1 MKVIQRGYRSGPR
14 SWLAVANCL
23 AIFLFPEPGRAQGN
37 ATVSA
42 TPIVWAVSSSL
53 HRVGPTD
60 APGSRTT
67 ATIHGGRG
75 EYVSFQVAVQAP
87 TGGLTKVSLSIPNG
101 LTGPDGATIPS
112 TNLVRYRESYITVP
126 NRQHS
131 VLDDEGCP
139 AAPNLCPTWFYDGD
153 NGTQVVPLTIDTFP
167 DALIP
172 AIDPETGKSPKGGA
186 TYAFELPSLAAGKN
200 VVFWIDAFVPRG
212 IAPGTYTGTYTVASC
227 QGSMQGTI
235 ELTVWDFTLPLQPSL
250 KSLFGGGDSNLS
262 AGGALAAGIEAELL
276 RNKIMPDTSGT
287 ALASESGDFSR
298 RGLNDFDLGY
308 YESVSYGNC
317 IGEDLKPDP
326 PSLATLQAAV
336 NAQPTGLY
344 LSDYTADPESSCSN
358 KAYYDSVIA
367 WAKVLHQAVVTG
379 VPDQVGVDN
388 VVSQQPVFE
397 LFDDGL
403 GTGRSAVDVW
413 TMLPEDYD
421 SAQLVSTGGI
431 PNVSYVLQKGDKIWS
446 YNDEVLDTY
455 SPKWELDFLPINYRI
470 WPGFLSQSLGITGM
484 NYWAV
489 SNWNSEA
496 AAWTSALSAGYTSPG
511 EYFPGEGIL
520 VYPGG
525 PAGLQS
531 TKSYQGVAP
540 SMRLKYLR
548 DGVQDYEYIQ
558 ALKSRACGQTVFVEQ
573 TMVSLSSSGNND
585 PNWHDWTMNEAA
597 LEAARLRLGRKLSRL
612 GCAR

>member
-1 MKVIQRGYRSGPR
+1 MKWIQRGYCSRPR
-14 SWLAVANCL
+14 SWSAVASCL
-23 AIFLFPEPGRAQGN
+23 VMFLFSELGWTRN
-37 ATVSA
+37 ATPGT
-42 TPIVWAVSSSL
+42 TPVVWAVPSSL

-60 APGSRTT
+60 AAGSRTT

-87 TGGLTKVSLSIPNG
+87 RGGGLTNVSLSIPDG
-101 LTGPDGATIPS
+101 LNSPGGATIPS
-112 TNLVRYRESYITVP
+112 ASLIRYRESYITVP
-126 NRQHS
+126 TRQHS
-131 VLDDEGCP
+131 GLDYESCP
-139 AAPNLCPTWFYDGD
+139 PAPNLCPTWFYDGD

-172 AIDPETGKSPKGGA
+172 AIDPATGKPPKAGA
-186 TYAFELPSLAAGKN
+186 TYAFELSSLDAGHN

-212 IAPGTYTGTYTVASC
+212 IAAGTYTGTYTVASG
-227 QGSMQGTI
+227 QGSVQGTI
-235 ELTVWDFTLPLQPSL
+235 ELTVWDFTLSLRPSL

-276 RNKIMPDTSGT
+276 RNKIMPDTAGT
-287 ALASESGDFSR
+287 ALATESTNISQH
-298 RGLNDFDLGY
+298 GLNDFDLGY
-308 YESVSYGNC
+308 FENVSYGNC
-317 IGEDLKPDP
+317 TGENLKPDP
-326 PSLATLQAAV
+326 PSLKTLQAAV

-344 LSDYTADPESSCSN
+344 LNDYTADPESSCSN
-358 KAYYDSVIA
+358 SAYYNSVIA

-379 VPDQVGVDN
+379 VPGQIGIDN
-388 VVSQQPVFE
+388 VISQQPVFE

-413 TMLPEDYD
+413 MMLPEDYD
-421 SAQLVSTGGI
+421 SAQLVSTGGMN
-431 PNVSYVLQKGDKIWS
+431 NVAYVLQKGDKVWS
-446 YNDEVLDTY
+446 YTDEVLDTY

-470 WPGFLSQSLGITGM
+470 WPGFLSQSLGITGV

-496 AAWTSALSAGYTSPG
+496 AAWVSALSAGYISPG

-525 PAGLQS
+525 PAGLKR
-531 TKSYQGVAP
+531 TTSYQGVAP

-548 DGVQDYEYIQ
+548 DGVQDYDYIQ
-558 ALKSRACGQTVFVEQ
+558 ALKSRACDQTVFVER
-573 TMVSLSSSGNND
+573 TLVSLSASGNND
-585 PNWHDWTMNEAA
+585 PNWHDWTMDESA
-597 LEAARLRLGRKLSRL
+597 LESARLMLGRKLSSL
-612 GCAR
+612 GCAL